1 MTEESTLLPSSS
13 DADESVPS
21 RSAETA
27 GTDAGFVRLEARLA
41 RAEAQLRT
49 LGDRIDEM
57 SRGERSRKQR
67 ALMIRLALLA
77 ILMGLFFV
85 MQFMR
90 GAK

>member
-1 MTEESTLLPSSS
+1 MTEESTPIASG
-13 DADESVPS
+13 
-21 RSAETA
+21 SAETF
-27 GTDAGFVRLEARLA
+27 GHDPGIVRLEARLA

-90 GAK
+90 SRA